1 MAVVTLED
9 LQGAIEVVVFPR
21 LYEQTTG
28 TWSDGVILLVAG
40 RIDHRGE
47 EVSLLADA
55 AWEWDAVAARGE
67 AAFASEV
74 AAGERGSR
82 GRGRSGGS
90 HANGANGAHGTN
102 GANGRHAGNGYG
114 RAEGNGFGPRPD
126 REASEGA
133 TRPAAARPPVPLPG
147 SSEPIDFEV
156 AAPDLDASPLPEEA
170 RPQAVASA
178 AGPTQPVEAGPAGR
192 LHVRFGVGIGPD
204 VLQLA
209 MATVRDILR
218 GHPGGTRV
226 IVHLPQGAGRA
237 GLPMELRSGVAYD
250 AELVADIGRRLRPE
264 ICTVELVLQDDA
276 LDASA

>member
-1 MAVVTLED
+1 
-9 LQGAIEVVVFPR
+9 
-21 LYEQTTG
+21 
-28 TWSDGVILLVAG
+28 
-40 RIDHRGE
+40 
-47 EVSLLADA
+47 LLADA

-90 HANGANGAHGTN
+90 HANGANGT
-102 GANGRHAGNGYG
+102 NGRHASNGNG
-114 RAEGNGFGPRPD
+114 RSEGNGFGLAEGSGSGSSPD
-126 REASEGA
+126 REASERP
-133 TRPAAARPPVPLPG
+133 TRPTAAMPPVPLPW

-156 AAPDLDASPLPEEA
+156 AAPDLDAPPLPEEA

-178 AGPTQPVEAGPAGR
+178 AGPTRPVEAGPAGR

-204 VLQLA
+204 VLQPA

-237 GLPMELRSGVAYD
+237 ALPMELRSGVAYD
-250 AELVADIGRRLRPE
+250 AELVADVGRQLRPE
-264 ICTVELVLQDDA
+264 ICTLELVLQEDA
-276 LDASA
+276 LGASA